1 MPANQS
7 LGISLSANQLQ
18 RTRKSNAFRCI
29 ALQCVSLFCG
39 GRNDQL
45 WIRAIAIA
53 CLDGKHKKTNRKTK
67 RLKWRDVH
75 DVIYVEI
82 NNARNYYFKQFQ
94 PDIVICC
101 TAIQWELFWSP
112 FHIGRASER
121 ASGPLHF
128 V

>member
-45 WIRAIAIA
+45 IILWIRAIAIA
-53 CLDGKHKKTNRKTK
+53 IACLDKKKTK
-67 RLKWRDVH
+67 
-75 DVIYVEI
+75 
-82 NNARNYYFKQFQ
+82 KQIEKQ
-94 PDIVICC
+94 NGSNGAMS
-101 TAIQWELFWSP
+101 TM
-112 FHIGRASER
+112 
-121 ASGPLHF
+121 
-128 V
+128 